1 MVIKSLSLFCLIFG
15 CYFWIWLWKLHKL
28 MFNFWRL
35 NNGIGLKIK
44 GFDDM
49 GYDKGFWWLEWR
61 CWLIFLRILRDWEEC
76 GFLSW
81 CVGESAIGSV
91 TFPVHAISFCHPY
104 IIKTT
109 VFLYFSVYWQS
120 KLHVVL
126 KTMLHCLLYHIR

>member
-49 GYDKGFWWLEWR
+49 GYDKGFWLWKWR
-61 CWLIFLRILRDWEEC
+61 CWLIFLRILRDC
-76 GFLSW
+76 GEGGFFSW
-81 CVGESAIGSV
+81 CVSESAIWFG
-91 TFPVHAISFCHPY
+91 TNNNCFYSFCHPR
-104 IIKTT
+104 
-109 VFLYFSVYWQS
+109 SVTIDGIS
-120 KLHVVL
+120 IFFR
-126 KTMLHCLLYHIR
+126 LLVEQVTYSIQNYVTLFTIL